1 MFYLGNKALLIACSL
16 TLKLIFY
23 RNEDQQEKQSFVITL
38 WDEHPHSPILW
49 WVDKDW
55 EFGSAL
61 CIPYLKKYL
70 NVILLHILF
79 PLP

>member
-1 MFYLGNKALLIACSL
+1 MLFYFSDKVLLIACSL

-23 RNEDQQEKQSFVITL
+23 RNDEQAFVITL
-38 WDEHPHSPILW
+38 WDEYPHSPILW

-55 EFGSAL
+55 EWCSAL
-61 CIPYLKKYL
+61 CVSWL
-70 NVILLHILF
+70 NVILLHILL

>member
-1 MFYLGNKALLIACSL
+1 MLFYFSDKVLLIACSL

-23 RNEDQQEKQSFVITL
+23 HIEDQLEKQSFVITL
-38 WDEHPHSPILW
+38 WDVFPHSPILW

-55 EFGSAL
+55 EWGSAL
-61 CIPYLKKYL
+61 CVPWL
-70 NVILLHILF
+70 NVILLHILL

>member
-1 MFYLGNKALLIACSL
+1 MLFYFSDKALLIACSL

-23 RNEDQQEKQSFVITL
+23 RNDEQAFVITL
-38 WDEHPHSPILW
+38 WDVFPHSPILW

-55 EFGSAL
+55 EWGSAL
-61 CIPYLKKYL
+61 CVSWL
-70 NVILLHILF
+70 NVILLHILL

>member
-1 MFYLGNKALLIACSL
+1 MLFYFSDKALLIACSL

-23 RNEDQQEKQSFVITL
+23 RNDEQAFVITL
-38 WDEHPHSPILW
+38 WDVFPHSPILW

-55 EFGSAL
+55 EWGSAL
-61 CIPYLKKYL
+61 CVSWL

>member
-1 MFYLGNKALLIACSL
+1 MLFYFSDKALLIACSL

-23 RNEDQQEKQSFVITL
+23 RNDEQAFVITL
-38 WDEHPHSPILW
+38 WDVFPHSPILW

-55 EFGSAL
+55 EWGSAL
-61 CIPYLKKYL
+61 CVPWL